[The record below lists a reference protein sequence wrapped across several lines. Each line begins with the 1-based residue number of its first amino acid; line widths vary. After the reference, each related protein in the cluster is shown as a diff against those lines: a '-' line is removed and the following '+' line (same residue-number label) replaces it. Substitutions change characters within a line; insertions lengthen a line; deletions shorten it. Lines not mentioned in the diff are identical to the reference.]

1 MKDLISELDFKD
13 LSDNYTPKAYKH
25 FDTPLSK
32 KSITRLLK
40 ILSSGKIYRH
50 YPFINY
56 NIKFKKYLGRGRF
69 KTKVRPISLPS
80 HRDALMFKAYS
91 ILLNTYYENYLDNS
105 NFKDVPIAYRSGKS
119 NISGAKEIFDFIWD
133 NPNCWIIKSDF
144 KSFFDTLNHK
154 ILKQNLTSVLK
165 CDTLPENWYQVF
177 KFLTQHKSVQRKD
190 LEKNF
195 KNNRTRLSYIKNGR
209 ELSEKIKHHKLKLID
224 SPKKGI
230 PQGTALSAV
239 FANVYMITF
248 DSIISSIV
256 NSYNGIYRRYSDDFI
271 IVIPKISKVTA
282 THIRDIAFDICKLQK
297 LTIEENK
304 TKMFFSTA
312 HDRSLYQ
319 VSHTNNTPAQTK
331 PLDFLGFIFDGH
343 SVHLRN
349 SSIYKYHYRGKRTI
363 KLMDAFFKDRKYIEV
378 NNQVPYYSKRT
389 KLSKKDHDSKRNY
402 RLRRRSIQLYISDT
416 PIPQRNMQSY
426 ATRAQKQLDSG
437 RYRVKVLKQ
446 VQKQISYFRKRGWK

>member
-1 MKDLISELDFKD
+1 MDTSANKLDFGN
-13 LSDNYTPKAYKH
+13 LSDNYVTKFYRH
-25 FDTPLSK
+25 FDAPLSQK
-32 KSITRLLK
+32 RIQHLLN
-40 ILSSGKIYRH
+40 ILSSRKIYRH

-56 NIKFKKYLGRGRF
+56 NIKFKKYLGQGQF
-69 KTKVRPISLPS
+69 KIKSRPISLPS

-91 ILLNTYYENYLDNS
+91 ILLNDYYEKYLTNS
-105 NFKDVPIAYRSGKS
+105 SFEDAPIAYRSRKS

-133 NPNCWIIKSDF
+133 NPDCWIIKSDF

-177 KFLTQHKSVQRKD
+177 KFLTKHKSVQRKD

-256 NSYNGIYRRYSDDFI
+256 NSYNGIYRRYS
-271 IVIPKISKVTA
+271 S
-282 THIRDIAFDICKLQK
+282 
-297 LTIEENK
+297 
-304 TKMFFSTA
+304 
-312 HDRSLYQ
+312 Q
-319 VSHTNNTPAQTK
+319 VHNP
-331 PLDFLGFIFDGH
+331 
-343 SVHLRN
+343 V
-349 SSIYKYHYRGKRTI
+349 
-363 KLMDAFFKDRKYIEV
+363 
-378 NNQVPYYSKRT
+378 
-389 KLSKKDHDSKRNY
+389 
-402 RLRRRSIQLYISDT
+402 
-416 PIPQRNMQSY
+416 
-426 ATRAQKQLDSG
+426 
-437 RYRVKVLKQ
+437 
-446 VQKQISYFRKRGWK
+446 